1 MIKLALIGCG
11 NMGNAHKQRLGSL
24 AGRMRVAATVDVVPE
39 RAESA
44 KHMLGADLAT
54 TDYREALA
62 LVDAVLIATPHHL
75 HHAIGMA
82 CIAAGKHVLME
93 KPLANTEVECLE
105 LIEAAEQRGVVLM
118 VAYIQRY
125 HPLIIQMGELI
136 KAKTYGEPFHVSMWT
151 EQFTR
156 FPEADSWGHKAA
168 TLGGGQLFSHGC
180 HYIDLMLDWM
190 GEPAEGMHMGT
201 NFGTPWMERDGTS
214 EVAWVS
220 VDVCQMPTALY
231 NEIAVEVERACDIPK
246 AQLFVTSTHTHNA
259 ATVGGVVLGHEVVD
273 WAYVSYLKQQIVT
286 VLLMAQRNKQSAVI
300 GAAQAQNPRHV
311 FNRRLRRP
319 DGSIIMNWFK
329 PEVLQGSAPAGPVDP
344 AVQVLKI
351 AHPDTHAPMAFVVN
365 HALHNNAASPNKTA
379 ISADFSGVMAD
390 ALRRVYGAHV
400 ITLFL
405 PGAMGDINWIDPKTT
420 HERTTLYREIGLSL
434 AGTVMGADYDMAY
447 IAKPR
452 LDLGQITLHIPE
464 RSWDGD
470 ANALS
475 DQNVFQLEAQLEHSP
490 FYAAYTAWQ
499 AQGAPP
505 LETFNVDLRVLALSD
520 EVALVTNPSEFFVE
534 LGMAVKAQS
543 PFKHTLVSTL
553 TNGNIGYIPTR
564 QAFAEGGYE
573 VKKYPKN
580 SFLDVSAGE
589 QMVAA
594 SLDLLRS
601 TELAQDQAR

>member
-201 NFGTPWMERDGTS
+201 NFGTPWMEREGTS
-214 EVAWVS
+214 DVSIKFESGAVAYHGATWGARG
-220 VDVCQMPTALY
+220 TRLGYAFHALCTEGTLELNQFHGTLY
-231 NEIAVEVERACDIPK
+231 LHRDNDRHAGRAR
-246 AQLFVTSTHTHNA
+246 
-259 ATVGGVVLGHEVVD
+259 E
-273 WAYVSYLKQQIVT
+273 
-286 VLLMAQRNKQSAVI
+286 
-300 GAAQAQNPRHV
+300 
-311 FNRRLRRP
+311 
-319 DGSIIMNWFK
+319 
-329 PEVLQGSAPAGPVDP
+329 PEVLAHIEGG
-344 AVQVLKI
+344 LKHTDREM
-351 AHPDTHAPMAFVVN
+351 AHFLDCIEQHKRPLTDGWHSLQSLRVIWRLYEAESRGIVADLRGLGFKSLDVIE
-365 HALHNNAASPNKTA
+365 NKN
-379 ISADFSGVMAD
+379 
-390 ALRRVYGAHV
+390 
-400 ITLFL
+400 L
-405 PGAMGDINWIDPKTT
+405 PG
-420 HERTTLYREIGLSL
+420 
-434 AGTVMGADYDMAY
+434 
-447 IAKPR
+447 
-452 LDLGQITLHIPE
+452 
-464 RSWDGD
+464 
-470 ANALS
+470 
-475 DQNVFQLEAQLEHSP
+475 
-490 FYAAYTAWQ
+490 
-499 AQGAPP
+499 
-505 LETFNVDLRVLALSD
+505 
-520 EVALVTNPSEFFVE
+520 
-534 LGMAVKAQS
+534 
-543 PFKHTLVSTL
+543 
-553 TNGNIGYIPTR
+553 
-564 QAFAEGGYE
+564 
-573 VKKYPKN
+573 
-580 SFLDVSAGE
+580 
-589 QMVAA
+589 
-594 SLDLLRS
+594 
-601 TELAQDQAR
+601 